1 MKEVH
6 IYTDGSHIDKQHN
19 GRLGC
24 GGILVIFGK
33 QVDTFGI
40 ELSKE
45 FMKDRFGAD
54 YCSNPS
60 AELVAIYFALL
71 AFEKHLKNA
80 DSIIFHADYQGV
92 MFWMNGTW
100 RIKEP
105 YIKAIK
111 GAIDSEIG
119 KQKLSGKVE
128 YRWVRGHQANPTLG
142 SDAYWNSCV
151 DILAKGKDTD
161 GKN

>member
-60 AELVAIYFALL
+60 AELVAIYFAL
-71 AFEKHLKNA
+71 
-80 DSIIFHADYQGV
+80 
-92 MFWMNGTW
+92 GTFPVSLLL
-100 RIKEP
+100 IKE
-105 YIKAIK
+105 
-111 GAIDSEIG
+111 S
-119 KQKLSGKVE
+119 
-128 YRWVRGHQANPTLG
+128 TLG
-142 SDAYWNSCV
+142 KYTRQVTALYSLLVCSVYSVLNQLSFCRGETRNPRNWSLVAE
-151 DILAKGKDTD
+151 L
-161 GKN
+161 